1 MQIVNGLL
9 KTNNLISIVIP
20 MYNEENR
27 ILYTLNNIFNYL
39 NSVKNIHIKNYEII
53 LIDDGSTDKTID
65 VLKPFENKVS
75 ILKLD
80 KNYGK
85 GRAVKEGVLNS
96 KGDFVLYIDADDA
109 VDMSHIDLFI
119 PHIDNYDILIGSR
132 KSTNYGHTLNINKNI
147 RKVIRF
153 TGTLLN
159 KTLVKNVFD
168 TQCPFKLIKGNLARE
183 VFEKM
188 LINRYAFD
196 LEFLSL
202 SQKKGYL
209 IKEID
214 VKFESKDGSKF
225 RVFKDLYFTFV
236 DFVKIHSNFL
246 FGKYG

>member
-1 MQIVNGLL
+1 MQIANGLL
-9 KTNNLISIVIP
+9 KTNSLISIVIP

-27 ILYTLNNIFNYL
+27 ILNTLNNIFNYL
-39 NSVKNIHIKNYEII
+39 NSIRNIHIKNYEII
-53 LIDDGSTDKTID
+53 LVDDGSIDKTID
-65 VLKPFENKVS
+65 VLKPFENKV
-75 ILKLD
+75 IVLKLD
-80 KNYGK
+80 KNCGK
-85 GRAVKEGVLNS
+85 GKAVKEGVFHS

-119 PHIDNYDILIGSR
+119 PHTHNYDVLIGSR
-132 KSTNYGHTLNINKNI
+132 KSTNYGYTLNINKNI
-147 RKVIRF
+147 RKVISL

-168 TQCPFKLIKGNLARE
+168 TQCPFKLIRGNIARE
-183 VFEKM
+183 VFTKM

-196 LEFLSL
+196 LELLSIA
-202 SQKKGYL
+202 QKNGYS

-214 VKFESKDGSKF
+214 VRFESKEGSKF

-246 FGKYG
+246 FDKYK